1 MSGSSSTQPTPAASL
16 LLVMA
21 TDAALRLYSQALEEA
36 GYRVRL
42 ARSLKE
48 VELACHSERFDLI
61 LVADALEPKVKR
73 AIGMTIRHF
82 LPEAP
87 ILQIGRTRPDIEGN
101 CFVTGSSAED
111 VLRAIRQIL
120 RHDEIPPAAL

>member
-1 MSGSSSTQPTPAASL
+1 MSRSSTQPTPAASL

-21 TDAALRLYSQALEEA
+21 TDAAVRLYSQSLEGA
-36 GYRVRL
+36 GYRVRP
-42 ARSLKE
+42 AGSLKD
-48 VELACHSERFDLI
+48 VEQACHNERFDLI

-73 AIGMTIRHF
+73 AIGLTIRHF

-101 CFVTGSSAED
+101 CFVTGTAADD
-111 VLRAIRQIL
+111 VLRAIRRIL

>member
-1 MSGSSSTQPTPAASL
+1 MSRPSIQPTPPASL

-21 TDAALRLYSQALEEA
+21 TDAAIRLYSQSLEEA
-36 GYRVRL
+36 GYRVRP
-42 ARSLKE
+42 AGSLKD
-48 VELACHSERFDLI
+48 VEQACHSERFDLI

-73 AIGMTIRHF
+73 AIGLTIRHF

-101 CFVTGSSAED
+101 CFVTGSSADD
-111 VLRAIRQIL
+111 VLRAIRRIL

>member
-1 MSGSSSTQPTPAASL
+1 MSGSSTQPTPAASL
-16 LLVMA
+16 LLVIA
-21 TDAALRLYSQALEEA
+21 TDAALRFYSESLEQA
-36 GYRVRL
+36 GYQARP

-48 VELACHSERFDLI
+48 VEQACHSERFDLI

-73 AIGMTIRHF
+73 AIGLTIRHF
-82 LPEAP
+82 HPEAP

-101 CFVTGSSAED
+101 CFVTGRSAED
-111 VLRAIRQIL
+111 VLRAIRRIL

>member
-1 MSGSSSTQPTPAASL
+1 
-16 LLVMA
+16 MA
-21 TDAALRLYSQALEEA
+21 TPPPLRPYSQSLAKA
-36 GYRVRL
+36 GYHVRR
-42 ARSLKE
+42 AGSLKE
-48 VELACHSERFDLI
+48 VEQACHSERFDLI

-87 ILQIGRTRPDIEGN
+87 ILQMGRTRPDIEGN
-101 CFVTGSSAED
+101 CFVTGSSEKD
-111 VLRAIRQIL
+111 VLRAIRRIL